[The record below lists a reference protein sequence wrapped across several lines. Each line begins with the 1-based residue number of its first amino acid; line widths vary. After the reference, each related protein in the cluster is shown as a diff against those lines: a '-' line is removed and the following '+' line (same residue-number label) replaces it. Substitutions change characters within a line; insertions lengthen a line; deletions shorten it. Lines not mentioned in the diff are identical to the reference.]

1 MRKNQIAAQMYSF
14 RSFFGSPA
22 QLVETL
28 DRVKAMGYD
37 AVQVTPAMPAMN
49 AGEMR
54 RLLADAGLVPVS
66 ACKKGASAVDQT
78 DEVIEY
84 LQELGC
90 AHTVYP
96 CPPLF
101 TTEAEV
107 VELARKLETA
117 AVKMRAAGI
126 TLGYHNHAIE
136 FNRYGGRTMLDI
148 VYEEAPHLDAEID
161 TYWVQAGG
169 GDPVAWVRR
178 LAGRMEQIH
187 LKDFVMNGRQSED
200 APVGEGNLNWPAI
213 IGAAEDGGVRY
224 FVVEHDGTC
233 PDPFASFQ
241 SSIHF
246 LLRNYVR

>member
-1 MRKNQIAAQMYSF
+1 MRKDQIAAQMYSF
-14 RSFFGSPA
+14 RQFWATPA
-22 QLVETL
+22 EFLDTL
-28 DRVKAMGYD
+28 GRVKAMGYD
-37 AVQVTPAMPAMN
+37 AIQVSPSMPAMPA
-49 AGEMR
+49 AELR
-54 RLLADAGLVPVS
+54 KQLDDAGLLPVS
-66 ACKKGASAVDQT
+66 ACKKGASAIDQT
-78 DEVIEY
+78 DEVIDY

-96 CPPLF
+96 CPPVLE
-101 TTEAEV
+101 TEEEV
-107 VELARKLETA
+107 VALAHKLEAA
-117 AVKMRAAGI
+117 AVRMREAGI

-136 FNRYGGRTMLDI
+136 FNRYGNRTMLDI
-148 VYEEAPHLDAEID
+148 VYEEAPHMDAEID

-178 LAGRMEQIH
+178 MDHRMEQIH
-187 LKDFVMNGRQSED
+187 LKDFTMAGRQSQD

-213 IGAAEDGGVRY
+213 IGAAEAGGVEY

-241 SSIHF
+241 SSINF